1 MSNVAFRSP
10 TVGRYRAL
18 FFQHGRS
25 VSRLLRD
32 ERMMRCGLSGRVLDF
47 GGGANAQ
54 YANEVQRWAAP
65 GQVIDY
71 WSANIDPTLR
81 PTHLVRVGEP
91 LAIDSGSFDAVVS
104 LSTLEHVYE
113 LNETLAELGRVL
125 KPEGRLVLFVP
136 FMFRVHGHPDD
147 YHRGTAS
154 FWRRK
159 LAETG
164 FGKVTVEALAWGPFS
179 TAHMAGGLVG
189 PFKSVRRHGALLLD
203 ILWCSYRYRGKTEV
217 IGQQDDAI
225 LSAPLGYFIEARTAS
240 RAPRSSVGRETVTD
254 GHTTQDEERPT

>member
-1 MSNVAFRSP
+1 
-10 TVGRYRAL
+10 
-18 FFQHGRS
+18 
-25 VSRLLRD
+25 
-32 ERMMRCGLSGRVLDF
+32 MMRCGLSGRVLDF

-54 YANEVQRWAAP
+54 YANEVQSWAGP
-65 GQVIDY
+65 GQLIDY
-71 WSANIDPTLR
+71 WSANIDPVLR

-91 LAIDSGSFDAVVS
+91 LPLDSGSFDSVVS

-113 LNETLAELGRVL
+113 LNETLGELGRVL

-136 FMFRVHGHPDD
+136 FMLRVHGHPDD

-159 LAETG
+159 LDEAG
-164 FGKVTVEALAWGPFS
+164 FGIVSVEALAWGPFS

-189 PFKSVRRHGALLLD
+189 PLKSARRHAGLLLD
-203 ILWCSYRYRGKTEV
+203 ILWCSYRYRGRTEV
-217 IGQQDDAI
+217 IGQQDDAF

-240 RAPRSSVGRETVTD
+240 TAPRSSVGRETVAD
-254 GHTTQDEERPT
+254 RPIPPAEERPT